1 MRHFIYFSTKAP
13 TSGKFSL
20 DNLAKAGRIDI
31 VIHTIIASFFLSHSF
46 REDVKIHL
54 VFYGMPTPPRHIEIQ
69 VTSDLK
75 IIKKD
80 IGHLIKKILYK
91 YKEGEKTEVLPGC
104 FIEKKSLLH
113 VVEELKKQGKEI
125 FVLDKKGESIRKIKI
140 PKESVFILGDHEGLP
155 KKELKRLKKNSIS
168 VSIGPKIYFAS
179 QVVSIINNE
188 LDIRGI

>member
-1 MRHFIYFSTKAP
+1 MREFIYFSAKAP

-31 VIHTIIASFFLSHSF
+31 AIHTIIASFFLSNSF

-54 VFYGMPTPPRHIEIQ
+54 IFYGMPTPPRHIEIQ

-91 YKEGEKTEVLPGC
+91 YKEGEKTEVLPDR
-104 FIEKKSLLH
+104 KST
-113 VVEELKKQGKEI
+113 
-125 FVLDKKGESIRKIKI
+125 
-140 PKESVFILGDHEGLP
+140 
-155 KKELKRLKKNSIS
+155 RLNSSHTDIS
-168 VSIGPKIYFAS
+168 RMPSSA
-179 QVVSIINNE
+179 
-188 LDIRGI
+188 